1 MSPTLKTFFLHT
13 VPAIAGGAVAAFL
26 LHIALPGL
34 KESPTLTRLGEEM
47 ERIAITRIQPVGDF
61 VRKVAELA
69 MPWAVD
75 RPPVPAPHYAAVAG
89 STQKVLLLNEP
100 VVIIPG
106 KDLPMTELPA
116 GTQVKLISTNG
127 PFLRVGHD
135 QDVVTVP
142 KSVVVA
148 GVSRAE

>member
-1 MSPTLKTFFLHT
+1 MKTFLLHT
-13 VPAIAGGAVAAFL
+13 VPAILGGAFAAFL
-26 LHIALPGL
+26 LHVALPGL
-34 KESPTLTRLGEEM
+34 KGSPTLTRLGEEM
-47 ERIAITRIQPVGDF
+47 ERFAITRIQPASDV
-61 VRKVAELA
+61 VRKVTDLT

-75 RPPVPAPHYAAVAG
+75 RLPVPAPHYAENNTG
-89 STQKVLLLNEP
+89 KVLILNEP

-106 KDLPMTELPA
+106 KDQPMTSLPR
-116 GTQVKLISTNG
+116 GTQVKLVSSNG
-127 PFLRVGHD
+127 LFLRVGHD